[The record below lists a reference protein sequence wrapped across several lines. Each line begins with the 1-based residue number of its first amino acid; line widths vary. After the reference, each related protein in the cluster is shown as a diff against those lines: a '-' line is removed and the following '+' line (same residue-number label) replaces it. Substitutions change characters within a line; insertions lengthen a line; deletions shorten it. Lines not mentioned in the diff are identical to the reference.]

1 MKNKKE
7 TQIKQENQDEITAEI
22 DLKEKQPSKK
32 VASMKDFTSDSEGVK
47 SIQDIPSDEQQYEK
61 KSAK

>member
-7 TQIKQENQDEITAEI
+7 TQIKQENQDEITAEL
-22 DLKEKQPSKK
+22 DLKDKYKRK
-32 VASMKDFTSDSEGVK
+32 NVVSMKDFAKESEGVK

-61 KSAK
+61 KTDK